1 MEDKSAFAVM
11 GLMCCDCAYFEREGE
26 DGMGACLLS
35 PSFDKVQG
43 RNEVCNAFTQKGCE
57 GETEKRAI
65 ENLLSQYIKSK
76 GRII

>member
-1 MEDKSAFAVM
+1 MKDKSAFAVV

-35 PSFDKVQG
+35 PSFDNVHG

-57 GETEKRAI
+57 SETEKRAI
-65 ENLLSQYIKSK
+65 ENLRKQYVKK
-76 GRII
+76 GWGV